1 MGKFAE
7 ISSEQ
12 VANLS
17 LNGLYDGDQPPSLDA
32 LTRLLAKSTGRA
44 WAISEEQDVQGLV
57 WFSVVECEAEIID
70 IQVGERFRRAGI
82 GESLLAQ
89 SFEKLRLCN
98 IRSVFLEVRSGNTAA
113 LALYEKL
120 GFVMM
125 GRRGNYYKTA
135 AGREDA
141 LTMRC
146 DW

>member
-1 MGKFAE
+1 MGKFIE

-17 LNGLYDGDQPPSLDA
+17 LDVLYHSEQPPSLDA
-32 LTRLLAKSTGRA
+32 LTRLLAKPTGRA
-44 WAISEEQDVQGLV
+44 WAISEEQDVQGVV
-57 WFSVVECEAEIID
+57 WFSVVESEAEIID
-70 IQVGERFRRAGI
+70 IRVGERFRRTGI
-82 GESLLAQ
+82 GESLLTQ
-89 SFEKLRLCN
+89 SFEKLRLSK
-98 IRSVFLEVRSGNTAA
+98 IRSVFLEVRSGNAAA

-120 GFVMM
+120 GFAMM
-125 GRRGNYYKTA
+125 GRRENYYKTA

>member
-17 LNGLYDGDQPPSLDA
+17 LNGLYDGDQPSSLDA
-32 LTRLLAKSTGRA
+32 LTRLLAKPAGRA
-44 WAISEEQDVQGLV
+44 WAISEDQDVQGVV
-57 WFSVVECEAEIID
+57 WFSVVEGEAEIID
-70 IQVGERFRRAGI
+70 IRVGERFRRTGI
-82 GESLLAQ
+82 GESLLTQ
-89 SFEKLRLCN
+89 SFKKLRLSK
-98 IRSVFLEVRSGNTAA
+98 IRSAFLEVRSGNTAA

-120 GFVMM
+120 GFAMM
-125 GRRGNYYKTA
+125 GRRENYYKTA

>member
-1 MGKFAE
+1 MGKFRE

-17 LNGLYDGDQPPSLDA
+17 LDRLYDSDQLPSLDA
-32 LTRLLAKSTGRA
+32 LTRLLAKPAGRA
-44 WAISEEQDVQGLV
+44 WAISGAHSIQGVV
-57 WFSVVECEAEIID
+57 WFSVVQDEAEIID
-70 IQVGERFRRAGI
+70 IRVGERFRRTGI
-82 GESLLAQ
+82 GESLLTQ
-89 SFEKLRLCN
+89 SFEKLRLSK
-98 IRSVFLEVRSGNTAA
+98 IRSVFLEVRSSNTAA

-120 GFVMM
+120 GFTMM
-125 GRRGNYYKTA
+125 GRRENYYKTA

>member
-7 ISSEQ
+7 IGSEQ

-17 LNGLYDGDQPPSLDA
+17 LNGLYDGDQPPSLDV
-32 LTRLLAKSTGRA
+32 LTRLLAKPAGRA
-44 WAISEEQDVQGLV
+44 WAISEEQDVQGVV
-57 WFSVVECEAEIID
+57 WFSVVEGEAEIID
-70 IQVGERFRRAGI
+70 IRVGDRFRRTGI
-82 GESLLAQ
+82 GESLLTQ
-89 SFEKLRLCN
+89 SFEKLRWSK

-120 GFVMM
+120 GFAML
-125 GRRGNYYKTA
+125 GRRESYYKTA

>member
-32 LTRLLAKSTGRA
+32 LTRLLAKPAGRA
-44 WAISEEQDVQGLV
+44 WAISEEQDVQGVV
-57 WFSVVECEAEIID
+57 WFSLVEDEAEIID
-70 IQVGERFRRAGI
+70 IRVGDRFRRTGI
-82 GESLLAQ
+82 GESLLTQ
-89 SFEKLRLCN
+89 SFEKLRLSE
-98 IRSVFLEVRSGNTAA
+98 IRSVFLEVRSSNTAA
-113 LALYEKL
+113 LALYAKL
-120 GFVMM
+120 GFATI
-125 GRRGNYYKTA
+125 GRRESYYKAA

-141 LTMRC
+141 LMMRC

>member
-7 ISSEQ
+7 ISPEE

-17 LNGLYDGDQPPSLDA
+17 LNGLYDSNKRPSLDA
-32 LTRLLAKSTGRA
+32 LTRLLAKPAGRA
-44 WAISEEQDVQGLV
+44 WVISGAQGIEGVVWFTVVQG
-57 WFSVVECEAEIID
+57 EAEIID
-70 IQVGERFRRAGI
+70 IRVGERFRRTGI
-82 GESLLAQ
+82 GESLLTQ
-89 SFEKLRLCN
+89 SFEQLRLCE
-98 IRSVFLEVRSGNTAA
+98 IRSVFLEARSSNTAA

-120 GFVMM
+120 GFAMM
-125 GRRGNYYKTA
+125 GRRENYYKTA